1 MGKLEDDVKSL
12 KDEVAEIKRL
22 VNQVSFNVVR
32 VMGTLDK
39 GVAPAVNGDSE
50 GVVGSVSVDLGP
62 LEDRIERIEQEMSTK
77 SDLTTLNEKVEELV
91 SERIKKADEM
101 QERASNLLDKGME
114 LVELEATLAEIKSLL
129 EERILGDDVEE
140 YRRIENWCLIFINSQ
155 ETIEDKLEV

>member
-1 MGKLEDDVKSL
+1 MGKLEDDIKSL
-12 KDEVAEIKRL
+12 KDEMAEIKRL

-39 GVAPAVNGDSE
+39 GVAPAVSGDSE
-50 GVVGSVSVDLGP
+50 GVIGSVSVDLGP

-140 YRRIENWCLIFINSQ
+140 
-155 ETIEDKLEV
+155 

>member
-12 KDEVAEIKRL
+12 KDEVDEIKRL

-32 VMGTLDK
+32 VMGTLEK
-39 GVAPAVNGDSE
+39 GVAPAANGDSE

-129 EERILGDDVEE
+129 EERILGDEVEE
-140 YRRIENWCLIFINSQ
+140 
-155 ETIEDKLEV
+155 

>member
-12 KDEVAEIKRL
+12 KDEVDEIKRL

-32 VMGTLDK
+32 VMGTLEK

-129 EERILGDDVEE
+129 EERILGDEVEE
-140 YRRIENWCLIFINSQ
+140 
-155 ETIEDKLEV
+155 

>member
-39 GVAPAVNGDSE
+39 GVASAVNGDSE

-77 SDLTTLNEKVEELV
+77 SDLIALNEKVEELV
-91 SERIKKADEM
+91 SEKIKKADEM

-129 EERILGDDVEE
+129 EERILGDEVEE
-140 YRRIENWCLIFINSQ
+140 
-155 ETIEDKLEV
+155 

>member
-12 KDEVAEIKRL
+12 KDEMDEIKRL

-32 VMGTLDK
+32 IMGTLDK
-39 GVAPAVNGDSE
+39 GVAPAADGDSE
-50 GVVGSVSVDLGP
+50 GVVSSVSVDLGP

-77 SDLTTLNEKVEELV
+77 SDLTSLNSKVEELV
-91 SERIKKADEM
+91 SERIKKADDM

-129 EERILGDDVEE
+129 EERILGDEVE
-140 YRRIENWCLIFINSQ
+140 
-155 ETIEDKLEV
+155 D

>member
-1 MGKLEDDVKSL
+1 MGKLEDDIKSL

-32 VMGTLDK
+32 VMGTLEK
-39 GVAPAVNGDSE
+39 GVVPTVNGDSE

-129 EERILGDDVEE
+129 EERILGDEVEE
-140 YRRIENWCLIFINSQ
+140 
-155 ETIEDKLEV
+155 

>member
-1 MGKLEDDVKSL
+1 MGKLEDDIKSL
-12 KDEVAEIKRL
+12 KDEVDEIKRL

-32 VMGTLDK
+32 VMGTLEK

-140 YRRIENWCLIFINSQ
+140 
-155 ETIEDKLEV
+155 